1 MRMAYSMLAAVAF
14 AAALPAQQL
23 APLAQPQIATSANG
37 ESRVQPDRATIVFA
51 VETRA
56 ATAAKAG
63 ADNARRQKAVLDTLR
78 KLGLA
83 EGQVSTSGYSVA
95 PEMRYDGKQ
104 PQVTGYVARNTV
116 HADIRRI
123 DQVGVLIDG
132 ALGAGSNV
140 VSSLRFYSSK
150 AEEARRNALADA
162 VGKARSDA
170 EAMARAAGGSLGTLI
185 ELSTSAQP
193 QQFGEEFA
201 MARRATADA
210 PQTPIEPG
218 EQIVSVFVSAR
229 WAFIPNR

>member
-1 MRMAYSMLAAVAF
+1 MLAAVAF